1 MTAKARERGRESE
14 DISFSPSF
22 FFSFS
27 RTPVKRLVELLSP
40 TVTLEAACISPP
52 TARPFNSGRVGRWWR
67 RERNG
72 RDRKGGTYKE
82 LLLTNWQPHG
92 TTNRKQ
98 RLADGSIFQAILSF
112 SFLIFYFRFPWLR
125 TTAML
130 RVKCRTCAGV
140 QEGHMVLGELA
151 LQFRIPR
158 VFEDK
163 IKMARLHC

>member
-1 MTAKARERGRESE
+1 MTAKARERERESE

-52 TARPFNSGRVGRWWR
+52 TARPFNSGRVGRWWK

-98 RLADGSIFQAILSF
+98 RLADGSIFQAIPLFSLPYLLF
-112 SFLIFYFRFPWLR
+112 SFPLAVNDCNVASEMPHVRRGPGGAYGPRR
-125 TTAML
+125 TRA
-130 RVKCRTCAGV
+130 A
-140 QEGHMVLGELA
+140 
-151 LQFRIPR
+151 I
-158 VFEDK
+158 
-163 IKMARLHC
+163 